1 MRVSRSLPRPFPRRL
16 LRAVT
21 FAVATA
27 AAAPALAHHGFGLFQ
42 MNIEKEWSGTLTKMN
57 LVNPH
62 SYMELDVVGE
72 DGETVHMR
80 CEMRAATLLKRSGW
94 STEMFKPGAHVD
106 IVGRPHRDDP
116 TACYIE
122 TFTLDGTISVNRN
135 DQFTTTAPVDFSNR
149 PLRLA
154 DGTLNLSG
162 DWAVEQL
169 VLTIGPEGGNGSMVP
184 KSLIE
189 EFASGAITLA
199 DIRAMQPPRPN
210 VVYTEAGQEAAR
222 AFDGRSPEDN
232 PWFACKPTSIIRD
245 WTADWPINRFVQTVT
260 AEGEQVIDITY
271 GLYNFK
277 RRIYVGMEQHP
288 DNLEPSYAGH
298 SIGRWEGDTLVVD
311 TIGFA
316 AGVLSPPTRNSEQL
330 HIVERFTLDPEKMA
344 LKREYS
350 ATDPVYLAAPYESYD
365 VMYLSDVPFEAQ
377 PCKDMTPE
385 FQRD

>member
-1 MRVSRSLPRPFPRRL
+1 MHISHTL
-16 LRAVT
+16 LRSAIASAVL
-21 FAVATA
+21 ACLATP
-27 AAAPALAHHGFGLFQ
+27 APAHHGFGLFQ
-42 MNIEKEWSGTLTKMN
+42 MDQEGEWSGTITRMN

-62 SYMELDVVGE
+62 SYMELDAIGE
-72 DGETVHMR
+72 DGEIVPMR
-80 CEMRAATLLKRSGW
+80 CEMRAAALLRRAGW
-94 STEMFKPGAHVD
+94 DTDIFVVGAHVE
-106 IVGRPHRDDP
+106 IFGRPHRDDP

-122 TFTLDGTISVNRN
+122 TVTIDDTIEVSRN
-135 DQFTTTAPVDFSNR
+135 DQFATDSVVDLSNR

-154 DGTLNLSG
+154 DGQLNLSG

-169 VLTIGPEGGNGSMVP
+169 VLTIGPEGGSGSMIP

-189 EFASGAITLA
+189 EFASGELTNA
-199 DIRAMQPPRPN
+199 DIRAMQPPRPS
-210 VVYTEAGQEAAR
+210 VVYTEAGQAAAD

-245 WTADWPINRFVQTVT
+245 WTADWPINRFVQRVT
-260 AEGEQVIDITY
+260 AGGENVIDITY
-271 GLYNFK
+271 GLYNFE
-277 RRIYVGMEQHP
+277 RRIHVGMDHHP

-316 AGVLSPPTRNSEQL
+316 AGVLSPPTRSSEQL
-330 HIVERFTLDPEKMA
+330 HIVERFTLDTETMA

-350 ATDPVYLAAPYESYD
+350 AIDPVYLAEPYASYD

-377 PCKDMTPE
+377 PCQDMTPE
-385 FQRD
+385 FQQD

>member
-1 MRVSRSLPRPFPRRL
+1 MRVSRLL
-16 LRAVT
+16 LRSAITSAFV
-21 FAVATA
+21 A
-27 AAAPALAHHGFGLFQ
+27 AAATPALAHHGFGLFQ
-42 MNIEKEWSGTLTKMN
+42 MNIEREWSGTLTKMN

-72 DGETVHMR
+72 DGETIHMR

-122 TFTLDGTISVNRN
+122 TFTLDGSISVNRN
-135 DQFTTTAPVDFSNR
+135 DQFTTSAPVDTSNR

-154 DGTLNLSG
+154 DGQINLSG

-169 VLTIGPEGGNGSMVP
+169 VLTVGPQGGNGSMVP

-189 EFASGAITLA
+189 EFASGEITMA
-199 DIRAMQPPRPN
+199 DLRAMQPPRPN
-210 VVYTEAGQEAAR
+210 AVLTEKGEEAAA
-222 AFDGRSPEDN
+222 AFDRSSPEDN

-260 AEGEQVIDITY
+260 ADGQNVIEITY
-271 GLYNFK
+271 GLYNFD
-277 RRIYVGMEQHP
+277 RRIHVGMEEHP
-288 DNLEPSYAGH
+288 DDLEPSYAGH
-298 SIGRWEGDTLVVD
+298 SIGHWEGDTLVVD

-316 AGVLSPPTRNSEQL
+316 EGVLSPPIRNSEEL
-330 HIVERFTLDPEKMA
+330 RIVERFTLDPEKMA

-350 ATDPVYLAAPYESYD
+350 ATDPVYLAEPYASYD
-365 VMYLSDVPFEAQ
+365 VMYLSEVPFEEQ
-377 PCKDMTPE
+377 TCIDMTPE
-385 FQRD
+385 FQQD